1 MFEYIQGKVS
11 YVSHEI
17 VVLDVSGV
25 GFKIYT
31 PVNVKDKIKQGE
43 TSKLF
48 ISVCLREDS
57 LKLFGFLTQ
66 QDRELFEKVQTVSGI
81 GPSLALHVL
90 NAGSPQEFYN
100 AVMHENLSFFRKIK
114 GIGPKMASRIVLE
127 LKGNLPKT
135 EPETNPSDGSSFRGD
150 AIKALV
156 GLGYQ
161 ETQAWEAVQRALV
174 EIPSPKNL
182 EVLLCE
188 ALKNL

>member
-1 MFEYIQGKVS
+1 M
-11 YVSHEI
+11 
-17 VVLDVSGV
+17 
-25 GFKIYT
+25 
-31 PVNVKDKIKQGE
+31 
-43 TSKLF
+43 
-48 ISVCLREDS
+48 
-57 LKLFGFLTQ
+57 

-100 AVMHENLSFFRKIK
+100 AVMQENLAFFKKIK

-135 EPETNPSDGSSFRGD
+135 ELEPISNDGNNFKVD
-150 AIKALV
+150 AIKALL

-161 ETQAWEAVQRALV
+161 ELQASEAVRKAFI

-182 EVLLCE
+182 EVLLYE
-188 ALKNL
+188 ALKHI

>member
-1 MFEYIQGKVS
+1 MFEYIQGKIS
-11 YVSHEI
+11 CLSTDI
-17 VVLDVSGV
+17 VVVDVSGV

-31 PVNVKDKIKQGE
+31 PANVKDKLKQGE
-43 TSKLF
+43 MAKIF

-57 LKLFGFLTQ
+57 LKLFGFLTM

-100 AVMHENLSFFRKIK
+100 AVMQENLAFFKKIK

-135 EPETNPSDGSSFRGD
+135 ELEPISNDGNNFKVD
-150 AIKALV
+150 AIKALL

-161 ETQAWEAVQRALV
+161 ELQASEAVRKAFI

-182 EVLLCE
+182 EVLLYE
-188 ALKNL
+188 ALKHI